1 MIKYLDNMAYPIL
14 IIGAVLMLAAPF
26 TPMPHVVEK
35 VIMLKNGQL
44 TKPIDIFDLF
54 FHLIPTIL
62 LAIKIVRDI
71 LQRSG
76 N

>member
-1 MIKYLDNMAYPIL
+1 MITYLENMAYPIL

-26 TPMPHVVEK
+26 TPMPHILEK
-35 VIMLKNGQL
+35 INMLKNGQL

>member
-1 MIKYLDNMAYPIL
+1 MITYLDNMAYPIL

>member
-1 MIKYLDNMAYPIL
+1 MFAYLDKMAYPIL
-14 IIGAVLMLAAPF
+14 IIGALLMLAAPF
-26 TPMPHVVEK
+26 SPMPHVVEK
-35 VIMLKNGQL
+35 VILLKNGQL

-71 LQRSG
+71 LQRRGS
-76 N
+76 

>member
-1 MIKYLDNMAYPIL
+1 MITYLDNMAYPIL
-14 IIGAVLMLAAPF
+14 IIGAVLMLAAPL
-26 TPMPHVVEK
+26 TPMPHILEK
-35 VIMLKNGQL
+35 INMLKNGQL

>member
-1 MIKYLDNMAYPIL
+1 MFAYLDKMAYPIL
-14 IIGAVLMLAAPF
+14 IIGALLMLAAPF
-26 TPMPHVVEK
+26 SPMPHVVEK
-35 VIMLKNGQL
+35 VILLKNGQL

-76 N
+76 S

>member
-1 MIKYLDNMAYPIL
+1 MITYLDNMAYPIL

-26 TPMPHVVEK
+26 TPMPHVIEK
-35 VIMLKNGQL
+35 VIMLMNGRL

-76 N
+76 S